1 MVLSNNHKKKK
12 KKNHGS
18 CKRFCN
24 LLLSDLGTNLIDDKR
39 EEEKVNVYEIK
50 FQSIY
55 RQTNSKEMAL
65 SLVFFILMLTAYKR
79 EEIT

>member
-1 MVLSNNHKKKK
+1 ME
-12 KKNHGS
+12 HGT
-18 CKRFCN
+18 K
-24 LLLSDLGTNLIDDKR
+24 LIDDKR

-55 RQTNSKEMAL
+55 REGNSA
-65 SLVFFILMLTAYKR
+65 FIVLMLMAYER